1 MKKNLYFLSF
11 WLGLAAVLSG
21 AVLFEWLGLPL
32 QPGNVI
38 QVHAAGLL
46 EGAPSVPANGT
57 GYSLDWFTLDG
68 GGGLIS
74 GGSYS
79 LISTVGQ
86 PDAGTSTDGG
96 FTLEGGF
103 WPGTLQPWHTYLPA
117 LLK

>member
-21 AVLFEWLGLPL
+21 AVLLERLGLPL
-32 QPGNVI
+32 QRGNVT
-38 QVHAAGLL
+38 QVQAASLL
-46 EGAPSVPANGT
+46 EGAPSVPANSA

-86 PDAGTSTDGG
+86 PDAGTSTNGG

-117 LLK
+117 LRK